1 MYLHANK
8 TLDMKTPYSVA
19 SWMLLLPCHPRRCSL
34 LKCQNILQSN
44 LHSMHRLF
52 HEKRFLVNG
61 EGKKCSNGIYF
72 LWEALKSDFDFY
84 EVVIYAVIWLPRHKR
99 LMNDKKIWCGRSR
112 RHWTFVHIE
121 HKDVLRISSISS
133 AARSQTNEM

>member
-19 SWMLLLPCHPRRCSL
+19 SWMLPSTKMLIAQMSKHPATCIQCIASFMRKDFSWME
-34 LKCQNILQSN
+34 LKARKNAQMEFIS
-44 LHSMHRLF
+44 F
-52 HEKRFLVNG
+52 
-61 EGKKCSNGIYF
+61 
-72 LWEALKSDFDFY
+72 WEALKSDFNFY